1 MNYNDKEDYVKDFN
15 IFCHDFK
22 SMIILTNKEKQEE
35 VWYIQMLKYKIKL
48 YFFIVR
54 RQLNTKENIS

>member
-35 VWYIQMLKYKIKL
+35 VWYIEMLKYKIKL
-48 YFFIVR
+48 
-54 RQLNTKENIS
+54 